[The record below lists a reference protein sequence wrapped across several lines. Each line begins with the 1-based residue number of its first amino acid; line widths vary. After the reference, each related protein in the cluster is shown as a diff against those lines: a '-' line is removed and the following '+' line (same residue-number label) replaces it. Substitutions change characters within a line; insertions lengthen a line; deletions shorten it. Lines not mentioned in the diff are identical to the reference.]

1 LELWLVRHGE
11 STWNRERRFQGQRD
25 APLSDRG
32 RAQAEALARTLAGAP
47 FDALYASPLARA
59 RDTAARCGQVL
70 DLAVQPIPDL
80 REIGLGDWEG
90 LEIETVKARF
100 GEGYRRW
107 LETPVD
113 HPPPGGETIDAL
125 RTRVTAAIEAIRRRH
140 PAGRVLVVS
149 HGAAL
154 AAFLLGILQLGPNA
168 IWQVQLDNAAVTRL
182 AFPDGR
188 LLDLNDVRHLAA
200 LGAASTT

>member
-1 LELWLVRHGE
+1 M
-11 STWNRERRFQGQRD
+11 TPPP
-25 APLSDRG
+25 AAG
-32 RAQAEALARTLAGAP
+32 RSSSWPYSP
-47 FDALYASPLARA
+47 FA
-59 RDTAARCGQVL
+59 
-70 DLAVQPIPDL
+70 DL

-90 LEIETVKARF
+90 LEVETVKARF
-100 GEGYRRW
+100 GEDYRRW

-113 HPPPGGETIDAL
+113 HPAPGGETIDAL
-125 RTRVTAAIEAIRRRH
+125 RSRVTAAIEAIRRRH

-188 LLDLNDVRHLAA
+188 LLDLNDGRHLASLAA
-200 LGAASTT
+200 LGAAAAT